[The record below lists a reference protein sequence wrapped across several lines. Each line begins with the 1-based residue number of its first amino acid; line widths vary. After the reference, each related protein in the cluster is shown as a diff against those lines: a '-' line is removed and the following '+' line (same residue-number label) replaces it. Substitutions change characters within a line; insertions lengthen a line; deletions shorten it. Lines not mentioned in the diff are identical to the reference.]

1 MSAINN
7 YFSIKTGTETV
18 AVTRFFFSSHGWP
31 ESAERVTHGSNSAD
45 GHVYCS
51 YIYNL

>member
-18 AVTRFFFSSHGWP
+18 AVTLFVSSHGWP
-31 ESAERVTHGSNSAD
+31 ESAERVTRSSNGAD
-45 GHVYCS
+45 GEA
-51 YIYNL
+51 LMP